1 MLPLDE
7 TGRTPTYDLQEVQRL
22 VGQGSLSCLI
32 TAAARIGARECGFL
46 EDQLVQAVLE
56 LGPGNFYKTMQAEKR
71 PGRWQDVYHS
81 SFAGT
86 ELYIK
91 LQISSDGEAVI
102 VQFKKR

>member
-1 MLPLDE
+1 MLPFDG
-7 TGRTPTYDLQEVQRL
+7 TRAPTYDLREVQRL

-32 TAAARIGARECGFL
+32 TEVARFGARECGFL
-46 EDQLVQAVLE
+46 EDQLIQAVLE
-56 LGPGNFYKTMQAEKR
+56 LEPANFYKTMQAEKR

-91 LQISSDGEAVI
+91 LQIGSDGEAVI
-102 VQFKKR
+102 VQFNAR